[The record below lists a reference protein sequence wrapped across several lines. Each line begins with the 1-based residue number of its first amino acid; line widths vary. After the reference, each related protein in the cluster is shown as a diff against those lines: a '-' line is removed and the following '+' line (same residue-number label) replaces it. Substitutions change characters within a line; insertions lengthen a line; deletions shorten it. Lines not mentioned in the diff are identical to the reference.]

1 MVFRGLIGAY
11 LTISDNIHLMF
22 GTAPPFLK
30 PLNGIAKIFADR
42 NKHSMDAS
50 RIRAD
55 VERLP
60 APRNRVHFPESMNLA
75 DEIIIESFAAAGWA
89 TDKSLFRR
97 KSGLTGANI
106 IALKPGSESTDLIIV
121 GAHHDT
127 TDNSPGADDNTASVA
142 ALLELARL
150 LQPYSFRHTIL
161 LATFDMEELNL
172 IGSREFVRGIASEQK
187 VRGAIVYETM
197 SYSSSAP
204 NSQKIPKGVAF
215 IYPHQLAKIRKR
227 DFRGDWTAVLYR
239 QSALDMAKTFG
250 AALDY
255 TAGSETAIL
264 VRDVLDV
271 AVIGRVFQRLPIS
284 SQLQRSDHLSFWQAG
299 IPAILITDTANFRN
313 PNYHRPTD
321 TFDTLDYARA
331 AEIVHATAVVVA
343 EMAEWYFP
351 EEP

>member
-1 MVFRGLIGAY
+1 
-11 LTISDNIHLMF
+11 MF
-22 GTAPPFLK
+22 GTVPPFLK
-30 PLNGIAKIFADR
+30 PLNGTAKIFADR
-42 NKHSMDAS
+42 NKQFMDTG

-60 APRNRVHFPESMNLA
+60 APRNRVHYAESMNQA

-89 TDKSLFRR
+89 TDKLLFRR
-97 KSGLTGANI
+97 KSGLIGANI
-106 IALKPGSESTDLIIV
+106 IASKPGCESTDLIIV

-150 LQPYSFRHTIL
+150 LQPYTFRHTIL
-161 LATFDMEELNL
+161 LVMFDMEELNL
-172 IGSREFVRGIASEQK
+172 IGSREFVRQLGSAQK

-197 SYSSSAP
+197 SYSSSVP
-204 NSQKIPKGVAF
+204 NSQKIPKGAAF
-215 IYPHQLAKIRKR
+215 VYPRQLAKIRKR

-239 QSALDMAKTFG
+239 RSALNIARTFG

-264 VRDVLDV
+264 LRDILDV

-321 TFDTLDYARA
+321 TFETLDYARA

-343 EMAEWYFP
+343 EMAEWILPHF
-351 EEP
+351 